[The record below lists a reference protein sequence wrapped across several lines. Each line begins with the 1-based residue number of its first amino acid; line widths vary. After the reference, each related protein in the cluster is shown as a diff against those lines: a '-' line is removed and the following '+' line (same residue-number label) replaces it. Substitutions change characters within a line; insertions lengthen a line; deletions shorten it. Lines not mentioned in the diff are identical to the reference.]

1 MRTHLFSG
9 QRMKQIRMK
18 RDIRQTDLA
27 ATLGITQGQV
37 SRYEN
42 KGEQPAKELAE
53 KIAAIL
59 NVSLD
64 YLYGKTNNPV
74 IHPLDRKLD
83 VENLTKKDLE
93 QLKQFQA
100 VLEHLDRDR
109 PLVPVYDRFVLIGE
123 EFSEDYISGYRL
135 NECGAD
141 YVIRAN
147 DMSMEP
153 VIPEGALVYVKQESE
168 LKAVN
173 GKLALFADT
182 EGYPL
187 VRKVVLKDDIVAL
200 LSYNKGWD
208 TQLMRVEELE
218 EVYMFLGGCTGC
230 SWWGGVG
237 G

>member
-27 ATLGITQGQV
+27 ESLGVTQGQV

-53 KIAAIL
+53 KIAGLL

-109 PLVPVYDRFVLIGE
+109 PLVPVYDRFVLVGE
-123 EFSEDYISGYRL
+123 DF
-135 NECGAD
+135 
-141 YVIRAN
+141 
-147 DMSMEP
+147 
-153 VIPEGALVYVKQESE
+153 
-168 LKAVN
+168 
-173 GKLALFADT
+173 
-182 EGYPL
+182 
-187 VRKVVLKDDIVAL
+187 
-200 LSYNKGWD
+200 
-208 TQLMRVEELE
+208 
-218 EVYMFLGGCTGC
+218 
-230 SWWGGVG
+230 
-237 G
+237 